1 MEKCTLTLLITL
13 PSWGK
18 KIQLTFSLHHQG
30 WCFFYYPLFN
40 HPYPI
45 NNFLRITPSITLPQL
60 AVFFWCEF
68 FPKCKKLKLK
78 EMVLSKYS
86 LFLEIFF
93 SNFGKQFRIFFATF
107 GFSFYFSSI
116 FVTSF

>member
-1 MEKCTLTLLITL
+1 
-13 PSWGK
+13 
-18 KIQLTFSLHHQG
+18 
-30 WCFFYYPLFN
+30 
-40 HPYPI
+40 
-45 NNFLRITPSITLPQL
+45 
-60 AVFFWCEF
+60 
-68 FPKCKKLKLK
+68 
-78 EMVLSKYS
+78 MVLSKYS